1 MTLDG
6 FLTLL
11 ALLATI
17 YALLPI
23 RVHYWKRFTVK
34 HAPERLKGEFSQ
46 NAPGPTNTICLPPY
60 ITAASNEAM
69 PHVILTQHRPL

>member
-23 RVHYWKRFTVK
+23 QVHYWKRFTVK

-46 NAPGPTNTICLPPY
+46 NARSHQHHMSSPY
-60 ITAASNEAM
+60 ITAASNEAI
-69 PHVILTQHRPL
+69 PRVILTQYRPL